1 MQTTTKH
8 KHTKRVSLIPELL
21 CPAGSL
27 ESLKAAVNNGADAVY
42 FGGRDF
48 NARAGAQNFSDEELI
63 EAIDY
68 AHFRGAKANITIN
81 TLYKGGSSDEIDRAF
96 DFAAKMYKA
105 GADALII
112 TDLGLFSR
120 IKEQMCDIKL
130 HASTQMTV
138 HSLEGVL
145 LMNEMGFDRVVL
157 SRELD
162 LKEIQRIVKKSGTEI
177 EVFAHGAL
185 CVSYSGQCLMSSMI
199 GERSANRGKCAQ
211 PCRQHYNFF
220 KNTKK
225 SSAGYLLSPRD
236 IMTLPYLKEIAES
249 GVNTLKIE
257 GRMKSTEYVA
267 VVTKVY
273 REQLDRVAAGIYDV
287 PDEDTRRVT
296 QIFNRGGESTSGYF
310 FDYAGA
316 HMMST
321 KTPKSTGTY
330 LGKVI
335 SVAKGAGRT
344 GKLKVLIKIEN
355 EVVAGD
361 GAEVWTNMGEHAGGY
376 ITESATAGA
385 TISVYLN
392 GSARAGDLVYKSYD
406 KRLNDQ
412 AKTDAKLDARKT
424 KLRLGL
430 KIKVGHPMEMTLEY
444 GEVFAKA
451 IGCQPEIPK
460 NQPLSRER
468 IVEQLTKLGN
478 TTFEV
483 DLDSADV
490 EIDGDLYVPMSTLNS
505 LRRECVE
512 EFEVKHATSFRRELA
527 LSSIEAPL
535 TAPESGT
542 KPKNTPLVVTP
553 NCEHKF
559 CIQAVTEEQLAA
571 ACEEGIEKVY
581 FSTNSYNPNK
591 ISEIITKYADKM
603 ALYIALPKIMRP
615 FDETKLISLL
625 KALETTQICGYLA
638 STYGQLNIL
647 RRLTKKEIITDYTF
661 NTLNPLSYDY
671 LLDLGVASVTLST
684 ELSLHEM
691 KAFAGG
697 EAIVYGNLPLMTTVQ
712 CPIGLYSNRD
722 ESGKCRGTRN
732 DTSSYV
738 LEDKTGAIFPVYA
751 DCENCIATILNG
763 HKLNM
768 QEKIDKFRETNVQ
781 WLRLMFFREDA
792 GVVRSVIRA
801 FENGEEPADF
811 VTYGHYFRGVK

>member
-1 MQTTTKH
+1 MSQTTK
-8 KHTKRVSLIPELL
+8 KKFTKRASRIPELL

-48 NARAGAQNFSDEELI
+48 NARAGAQNFSDEELV

-96 DFAAKMYKA
+96 DFAANMYKA
-105 GADALII
+105 GADAFII

-120 IKEQMCDIKL
+120 IKEHMPNISL

-145 LMNEMGFDRVVL
+145 LLKAMGFDRVVL
-157 SRELD
+157 SRELGLNEIRHIAD
-162 LKEIQRIVKKSGTEI
+162 LSGLEI

-225 SSAGYLLSPRD
+225 SASGYLLSPRD

-257 GRMKSTEYVA
+257 GRMKSAEYVA
-267 VVTKVY
+267 VVTKAY
-273 REQLDRVAAGIYDV
+273 REQLDRVEAGVYDV
-287 PDEDTRRVT
+287 PAQDIERVT
-296 QIFNRGGESTSGYF
+296 QIFNRGGESSVGYF
-310 FDYAGA
+310 FDYSGA

-361 GAEVWTNMGEHAGGY
+361 GAEVWTNIGEHAGGY
-376 ITESATAGA
+376 ITESAVPGT

-406 KRLNDQ
+406 KRLSDQ
-412 AKTDAKLDARKT
+412 AKADAKLDMRKI
-424 KLRLGL
+424 KLNLGL
-430 KIKVGHPMEMTLEY
+430 KIKADQPMEMTLERDGIIGKAV
-444 GEVFAKA
+444 GET
-451 IGCQPEIPK
+451 PELPK
-460 NQPLSRER
+460 NQPLGRER
-468 IVEQLTKLGN
+468 ILEQLTKLGN

-483 DLDSADV
+483 DLESAEAEV
-490 EIDGDLYVPMSTLNS
+490 DGNLYVPMSALNN
-505 LRRECVE
+505 LRRECVLDFE
-512 EFEVKHATSFRRELA
+512 EKYVQSFRRTFVRSKKDSEQIMA
-527 LSSIEAPL
+527 KSAKHEAKL
-535 TAPESGT
+535 C
-542 KPKNTPLVVTP
+542 VQVT
-553 NCEHKF
+553 
-559 CIQAVTEEQLAA
+559 TEEQLSA
-571 ACEEGIEKVY
+571 ACEEGVEKAY
-581 FSTNSYNPNK
+581 FSTNNYGTNK
-591 ISEIITKYADKM
+591 LSDTITKYADKT
-603 ALYIALPKIMRP
+603 ALYIALPRIMRP
-615 FDETKLISLL
+615 FDEAKMINLV
-625 KALETTQICGYLA
+625 KVLENTQIRGYLV
-638 STYGQLNIL
+638 STYGQLGVL
-647 RRLTKKEIITDYTF
+647 RRFSKKEVITDYTF
-661 NTLNPLSYDY
+661 NVLNPLSYDY
-671 LLDLGVASVTLST
+671 LHELGAHGVTLST
-684 ELSLHEM
+684 ELSLGEM
-691 KAFAGG
+691 KAFPGG
-697 EAIVYGNLPLMTTVQ
+697 ETIVYGNMPLMTTVQ
-712 CPIGLYSNRD
+712 CPVGHYSNRD
-722 ESGKCRGTRN
+722 ESGKCRGAKY
-732 DTSSYV
+732 DQASYI
-738 LEDKTGAIFPVYA
+738 LEDKTGATFSVLT
-751 DCENCIATILNG
+751 DCDNCVATILNG

-768 QEKIDKFRETNVQ
+768 QEKLDRFNETNVE

-792 GVVRSVIRA
+792 GAVRSVLQA
-801 FENGEEPADF
+801 FENREEPVDF

>member
-8 KHTKRVSLIPELL
+8 KHTKRASIIPELL

-81 TLYKGGSSDEIDRAF
+81 TLYKSGSSDEIDRAF

-105 GADALII
+105 GADAFIV

-145 LMNEMGFDRVVL
+145 LMKEMGFDRVVL
-157 SRELD
+157 SRELG

-220 KNTKK
+220 KNAKK
-225 SSAGYLLSPRD
+225 CSAGYLLSPRD

-257 GRMKSTEYVA
+257 GRMKSAEYVA
-267 VVTKVY
+267 VVTKAY
-273 REQLDRVAAGIYDV
+273 REQLDRVAVGIYDV
-287 PDEDTRRVT
+287 PQEDIERVT

-361 GAEVWTNMGEHAGGY
+361 GAEVWTNIGEHAGGY
-376 ITESATAGA
+376 IMESATAGA

-412 AKTDAKLDARKT
+412 AKADAKLDARKI
-424 KLRLGL
+424 KLNLGL
-430 KIKVGHPMEMTLEY
+430 KVKVGQPMEMTLER
-444 GEVFAKA
+444 GGVIGKA
-451 IGCQPEIPK
+451 IGSQPEHPK
-460 NQPLSRER
+460 NQPLARER
-468 IVEQLTKLGN
+468 ILEQVTKLGN

-483 DLDSADV
+483 DLDSADI
-490 EIDGDLYVPMSTLNS
+490 EIDENLYMPMSTLNN

-512 EFEVKHATSFRRELA
+512 EFERKYAASFRREFA
-527 LSSIEAPL
+527 LKAVGEPFAAPENSISSKRAPET
-535 TAPESGT
+535 TAP
-542 KPKNTPLVVTP
+542 
-553 NCEHKF
+553 EHKF
-559 CIQAVTEEQLAA
+559 CIQAITEEQLAA

-591 ISEIITKYADKM
+591 LSEIISKYADKT

-615 FDETKLISLL
+615 FDETKLISLI

-638 STYGQLNIL
+638 STYGQLNVL
-647 RRLTKKEIITDYTF
+647 RRLTKKEIVTDYTF
-661 NTLNPLSYDY
+661 NLLNPLSYDY
-671 LLDLGVASVTLST
+671 LLDLGAASVTLST

-691 KAFAGG
+691 KTFAGG

-751 DCENCIATILNG
+751 DCENCVATILNG

-768 QEKIDKFRETNVQ
+768 QEKLDKFAETNIE

-792 GVVRSVIRA
+792 EAVRSVLKA
-801 FENGEEPADF
+801 FESGEEPADF